1 MDNGKIIGLFFDRNE
16 AAISETE
23 KKYGRL
29 CLSVA
34 NRILDSTE
42 DSEECSNKARRA

>member
-1 MDNGKIIGLFFDRNE
+1 MDDGKIIGLFFDRNE

-29 CLSVA
+29 CGNVTLW
-34 NRILDSTE
+34 ICHL
-42 DSEECSNKARRA
+42 RA